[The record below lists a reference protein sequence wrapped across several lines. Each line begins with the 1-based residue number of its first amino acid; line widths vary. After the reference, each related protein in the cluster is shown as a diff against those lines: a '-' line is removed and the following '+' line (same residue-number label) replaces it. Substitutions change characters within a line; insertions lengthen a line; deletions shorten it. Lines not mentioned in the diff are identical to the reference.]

1 MFSVHRRSRR
11 PARAGS
17 LGRGKARKP
26 VDLQDQR
33 KPGLN
38 LWRRWLAVVLAAA
51 GFGASGCG
59 TFWDDLT
66 RRDFTFQRLYSQ
78 PDPFIVLR
86 DSQDADDRARAM
98 RALHEPLRN
107 HGDQHDQDVVVQL
120 LTTAAVSDRQ
130 IVCRQA
136 AVFALRDFKDPRAV
150 KALKDAYYAAGSFN
164 SETVTILRCQ
174 ILEALGTNGQK
185 DAVELLVRVLK
196 EPPVEGASEDKQAKM
211 DERIAAARSL
221 RYFKDLQATEALA
234 GVLRTDQDVALR
246 NRATESLHS
255 ITGKDMPADYQQWSD
270 YLSKPDAVAKEK
282 PAGSGLNLV
291 GWWTKPQ

>member
-1 MFSVHRRSRR
+1 VNPRDR
-11 PARAGS
+11 
-17 LGRGKARKP
+17 
-26 VDLQDQR
+26 Q
-33 KPGLN
+33 KPGTTR
-38 LWRRWLAVVLAAA
+38 WQRWLPAVLAVACL
-51 GFGASGCG
+51 GASGCG

-66 RRDFTFQRLYSQ
+66 RRDFTFQRLYTQ
-78 PDPFIVLR
+78 PDPLVVLR

-98 RALHEPLRN
+98 RALHEPLQN
-107 HGDQHDQDVVVQL
+107 GGDQSAQELVVKV

-164 SETVTILRCQ
+164 PETATILRCQ
-174 ILEALGTNGQK
+174 VLSALGTNGRPE
-185 DAVELLVRVLK
+185 AVELLVRVLK

-221 RYFKDLQATEALA
+221 GRFKEPEAATALA

-246 NRATESLHS
+246 DRAVESLHG
-255 ITGKDMPADYQQWSD
+255 ITGKSLPAEYQPWADYLNQAG
-270 YLSKPDAVAKEK
+270 KPDALAKEK
-282 PAGSGLNLV
+282 AQGTGFSLAS
-291 GWWTKPQ
+291 WWSKVN